1 MNVRNCKKCNRIFNY
16 IAGPPIC
23 PACKEDLEKKFQEV
37 KSYIQEHRTVPLTVV
52 AEDCDVD
59 VAQLKQWVR
68 EERLVF
74 AEGSGVGVECE
85 ICGVPIATGRFC
97 DKCKAETMND
107 LLGAGRR
114 PDAPQMPQ
122 KKDVTENP
130 RMRFL
135 DKK

>member
-16 IAGPPIC
+16 VAGPPIC
-23 PACKEDLEKKFQEV
+23 PACKEALEEKFQEV
-37 KSYIQEHRTVPLTVV
+37 KKYIQEHNTVPLTIV
-52 AEDCDVD
+52 AEECDVD

-68 EERLVF
+68 EERLIF

-85 ICGVPIATGRFC
+85 LCGVPIITGRYC
-97 DKCKAETMND
+97 EKCKAETMND
-107 LLGAGRR
+107 LLGAGRHTVE
-114 PDAPQMPQ
+114 PQRQ
-122 KKDVTENP
+122 QRKDYTDNP